1 MATTS
6 TPLFASSRH
15 AKAFGLL
22 VAGGI
27 LFVIGLGGAGA
38 LVGAYTGTI
47 AQTAVT
53 QAHPAV

>member
-1 MATTS
+1 MATQS
-6 TPLFASSRH
+6 LFASSRH
-15 AKAFGLL
+15 SKALGLL

-27 LFVIGLGGAGA
+27 LFVVGLGGAGA
-38 LVGAYTGTI
+38 LLGAYTGVI